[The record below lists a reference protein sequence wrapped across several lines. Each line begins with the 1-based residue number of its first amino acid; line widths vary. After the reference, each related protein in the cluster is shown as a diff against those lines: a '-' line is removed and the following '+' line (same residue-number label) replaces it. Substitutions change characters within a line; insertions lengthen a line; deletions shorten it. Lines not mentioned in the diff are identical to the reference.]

1 MKMKYYFYIVF
12 PLLISLLIFAGCSE
26 LEPGISQPQAL
37 SVHKPGILTPGHAN
51 FHGTL
56 VKENGW
62 SMKECQSCHAA
73 DFSGGVAGAT
83 CLNCHSGDRGPESC
97 NTCHG
102 SFSNPSRIAPPR
114 DLEDNFLTDSL
125 GVGFHT
131 KHLYENSLG
140 SSARCGSCHQYPGSG
155 IYAEGHLGTDNRA
168 EVILKGIATA
178 FGADDAV
185 YNPEDGSCSNTYCHG
200 NFEFLRDSAKAENRF
215 AYTADRMTGIKNTVK
230 WNQLTGNET
239 QCGTCH
245 GLPPAGHIQVPLS
258 SCYTCHPGVVDEQGN
273 ILDKSLHINGMINA
287 RN

>member
-1 MKMKYYFYIVF
+1 MLKVIGMTARVQFVLTAITVLRVLLLQVQASAVIVMVQSRLIRIMKMKYYFYIVF

-125 GVGFHT
+125 
-131 KHLYENSLG
+131 
-140 SSARCGSCHQYPGSG
+140 
-155 IYAEGHLGTDNRA
+155 
-168 EVILKGIATA
+168 
-178 FGADDAV
+178 
-185 YNPEDGSCSNTYCHG
+185 
-200 NFEFLRDSAKAENRF
+200 
-215 AYTADRMTGIKNTVK
+215 
-230 WNQLTGNET
+230 
-239 QCGTCH
+239 
-245 GLPPAGHIQVPLS
+245 
-258 SCYTCHPGVVDEQGN
+258 
-273 ILDKSLHINGMINA
+273 
-287 RN
+287 